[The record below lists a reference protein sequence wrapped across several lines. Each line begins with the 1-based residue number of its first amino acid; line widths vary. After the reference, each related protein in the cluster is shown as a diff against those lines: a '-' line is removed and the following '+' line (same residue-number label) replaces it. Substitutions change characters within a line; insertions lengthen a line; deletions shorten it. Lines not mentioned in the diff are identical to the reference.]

1 MCQCKGIVYICGMGF
16 SSFPADYF
24 CKKLLVQGVTCIFS
38 GAEESSGIFENNLAS
53 INLFIAVSKSGETPK
68 IVERVRRAQAG
79 NIRIAAFTGNV
90 KSTLA
95 KASDIL
101 IKMEDEDLNDD
112 RNLKPCFFFAGILL
126 KMEQVILEMQRIK
139 KNEKAKKSKK

>member
-1 MCQCKGIVYICGMGF
+1 M
-16 SSFPADYF
+16 
-24 CKKLLVQGVTCIFS
+24 QGVTCIFS

-79 NIRIAAFTGNV
+79 NIRIAAFTGNA

-139 KNEKAKKSKK
+139 KNEKTKKNKK